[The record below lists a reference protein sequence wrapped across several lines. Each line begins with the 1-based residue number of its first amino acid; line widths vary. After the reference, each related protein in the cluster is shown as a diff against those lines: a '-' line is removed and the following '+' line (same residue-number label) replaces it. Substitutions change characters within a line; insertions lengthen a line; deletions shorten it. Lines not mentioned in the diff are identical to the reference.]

1 MGGNNLR
8 IWTQH
13 NYRFLDIRIIS
24 NKLRD
29 APVVHRALSYS
40 VLFISQYPPPDRENS
55 FCLEV
60 SILDSGPIGL
70 QLQSTYCHSGDPDV
84 CVLAL
89 YRDCRGIVLRFRD
102 LRVPNYHMLL
112 VDDDKTLNKDQ
123 KKGRSTKFTVNSKKS
138 DQAPNGNRARKI
150 TCRFPVLPKG
160 GLCKKITKGIDV
172 RSKGPGT

>member
-1 MGGNNLR
+1 MAAPKNHINSIYYYIQQMAALQLPNSKSMTHFIAQRLQVPTHTQMGGNSLP
-8 IWTQH
+8 IWTQN
-13 NYRFLDIRIIS
+13 NYRFLDIQIIS
-24 NKLRD
+24 NKLGD

-89 YRDCRGIVLRFRD
+89 YRSDRSIWSYEIRPKHSLEGGNVYLGALFKFLIRI
-102 LRVPNYHMLL
+102 
-112 VDDDKTLNKDQ
+112 LN
-123 KKGRSTKFTVNSKKS
+123 N
-138 DQAPNGNRARKI
+138 
-150 TCRFPVLPKG
+150 
-160 GLCKKITKGIDV
+160 
-172 RSKGPGT
+172 